1 MVYVTLWNGMTV
13 TPWNGVTVT
22 PWNGVTV
29 TLWNGVTIIL
39 WNGVTFSLYCTI
51 NHPAK
56 NYISPSKVT
65 TDQSVINYS
74 KAISIYIRYKT
85 GILYFIAKSC
95 TISTRDRHT
104 FCINTS

>member
-1 MVYVTLWNGMTV
+1 MTV
-13 TPWNGVTVT
+13 TPWNGVTVI
-22 PWNGVTV
+22 
-29 TLWNGVTIIL
+29 LWSDVTITQ
-39 WNGVTFSLYCTI
+39 WKGMTFSLCCKI

-65 TDQSVINYS
+65 IDQSVINYS
-74 KAISIYIRYKT
+74 KATSIYIRYKT

-95 TISTRDRHT
+95 TIGTRDSHT